1 MLPLIV
7 YAITLHPGLP
17 AGDSGELITAAWTGG
32 IAHPPG
38 YPLYVMLAGAWAHL
52 LPLGSV
58 AWRMNLFSAVCM
70 ALAAGVVALTV
81 ARLSRSHL
89 AALIAAWAFAFA
101 APVWKYALV
110 AEVFGLNALLAALA
124 LWAFARALP
133 MPPKPPTPAPAPEA
147 SRRRTRPPRAVAA
160 RAPAAVPAVP
170 DRAAVMAIAFLT
182 ILALSHHHT
191 LLILG
196 VPLAAVSYAQAWRAS
211 AGHRMALTLDVG
223 FAKCAALLP
232 LLWLPFAS
240 AHPHALVWGDASSV
254 RGFLSLLLRA
264 DYGTFHLAPVQ
275 SGMQA
280 DTNHALLFA
289 QSLPHAVG
297 LLPLAF
303 ALVGAGV
310 IARRHRALST
320 ALLLYALLQ
329 ALFFAR
335 VEFPSNALWLR
346 GVVERFYILPLLV
359 LALLAGMGAAWALD
373 RMRGYRIA
381 FAADAVV
388 MLALTLSYP
397 LVAHG
402 RVVDQRGNMFTQT
415 LGRGLLASLP
425 PHAVLFTQGDL
436 LHNALAYLQR
446 VQGERPDVTVCDQ
459 ELMTY
464 PWYVRRLRASSPG
477 VLPPLGVAQRIA
489 LTDGRVLEGIALHAG
504 DSLDVLVQEGRATL
518 SRAQIMRITAA
529 PAESLFTS
537 SRAAFSSEPL
547 RERGEDRYSGQPG
560 TRNLLWLEYLQGR
573 RPMAFAGFKDDSYRA
588 RYTLT
593 PVGFVGW
600 ASPFAAPPSVA
611 TQVAATLRAL
621 AAAPLDVYLRAYEPY
636 AFEQAE
642 RWRFTAVASRAAL
655 LLCQSGVLPLP
666 DSLETGHQR
675 LVAFAERFEAIE
687 PCPDPP
693 CLRAIAFLREADP
706 AFRDVGKARLDYE
719 RYQASGVAGAAQD
732 AEVKAALARLGA
744 VSH

>member
-1 MLPLIV
+1 
-7 YAITLHPGLP
+7 
-17 AGDSGELITAAWTGG
+17 
-32 IAHPPG
+32 
-38 YPLYVMLAGAWAHL
+38 
-52 LPLGSV
+52 
-58 AWRMNLFSAVCM
+58 M
-70 ALAAGVVALTV
+70 ALAF
-81 ARLSRSHL
+81 L
-89 AALIAAWAFAFA
+89 A
-101 APVWKYALV
+101 
-110 AEVFGLNALLAALA
+110 
-124 LWAFARALP
+124 
-133 MPPKPPTPAPAPEA
+133 
-147 SRRRTRPPRAVAA
+147 
-160 RAPAAVPAVP
+160 
-170 DRAAVMAIAFLT
+170 

-196 VPLAAVSYAQAWRAS
+196 VPFSAVAYVQAWRGCP
-211 AGHRMALTLDVG
+211 GHRVAITRDVG
-223 FAKCAALLP
+223 LAKWAALLP

-240 AHPHALVWGDASSV
+240 SHPHALVWGDASSV

-264 DYGTFHLAPVQ
+264 DYGTFHLASVE
-275 SGMQA
+275 SRMQA
-280 DTNHALLFA
+280 DTNHALIFA
-289 QSLPHAVG
+289 QSLPHAMG

-329 ALFFAR
+329 ALFFSR

-346 GVVERFYILPLLV
+346 GVVERFYILPMLV
-359 LALLAGMGAAWALD
+359 LALLTGLGAAWALD

-402 RVVDQRGNMFTQT
+402 RVVDQRGNGFTQT
-415 LGRGLLASLP
+415 LGHGLLASLP

-436 LHNALAYLQR
+436 LHNSLAYLQR
-446 VQGERPDVTVCDQ
+446 VEHERPDVTVCDQ

-464 PWYVRRLRASSPG
+464 PWYVRRLRASWPD
-477 VLPPLGVAQRIA
+477 VLPSLGTAQRIA
-489 LTDGRVLEGIALHAG
+489 LTDGRVLEGVALPAG
-504 DSLDVLVQEGRATL
+504 DSLDVLLEEGRLTL
-518 SRAQIMRITAA
+518 ARAQVTRIDPA
-529 PAESLFTS
+529 PAESLFAS

-547 RERGEDRYSGQPG
+547 RERGEDRYSGLPG
-560 TRNLLWLEYLQGR
+560 TRNLLWLEHLQGL
-573 RPMAFAGFKDDSYRA
+573 RPVAFAGFKDDSYRA
-588 RYTLT
+588 RYSIT

-600 ASPFAAPPSVA
+600 AGPIAAPPSVA
-611 TQVAATLRAL
+611 AQVAATMRAL
-621 AAAPLDVYLRAYEPY
+621 AAAPLDVYLRTYEPY
-636 AFEQAE
+636 AFEQTE

-687 PCPDPP
+687 PCPDPS
-693 CLRAIAFLREADP
+693 CLRAIGFLREADP
-706 AFRDVGKARLDYE
+706 AFRDVAKARLDYE

-732 AEVKAALARLGA
+732 AEVQAALARLRA
-744 VSH
+744 TAH